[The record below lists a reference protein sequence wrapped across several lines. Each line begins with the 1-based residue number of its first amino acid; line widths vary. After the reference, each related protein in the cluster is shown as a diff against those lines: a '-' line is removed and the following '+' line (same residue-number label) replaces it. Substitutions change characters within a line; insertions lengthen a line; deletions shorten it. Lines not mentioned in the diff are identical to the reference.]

1 MAEPAVVD
9 LRSVAPPPAS
19 PVPAEFLDEAGTLS
33 GAFSRLVER
42 FPDFECLTILDRE
55 RRERRHT
62 LGSLGAG
69 ARAVAGALSRLRLP
83 RGRVVVIALPTGPEL
98 VAAYFGTL
106 LAGGVP
112 ALVSTPLHRVADR
125 SRYRERLAAILRN
138 AEAPVLYCG
147 AAVAELVRGDGA
159 ELAGAA
165 LLTPAEAAAAG
176 APLAPCAPEPSDV
189 ATVQYSSGSTG
200 TPNGVLLSHRAILN
214 NLRAIR
220 EALRLRPGDVSVNW
234 IPLYHDMGLIDG
246 FLLPLLSGC
255 PTVLIPTLDFMQE
268 PSLWLWAIH
277 RYRGALSWA
286 PNFAYS
292 LCAKRLSER
301 DLVGLDL
308 GGWRIAISA
317 SEPILAETLEAFAS
331 RFERFGFRREAF
343 TPFYGLAENVTAVTA
358 HPVEEPPR
366 VDRLDREALAAQEVA
381 RPASGAGIAC
391 VGVGRCLPRC
401 RVEIRDAQGQ
411 ALPERRVGK
420 IWIRSDCLFEGY
432 RGQPE
437 LTARTL
443 VDGWLDSGD
452 RGYLAGDDLFF
463 VAREKDLIVIGG
475 EKLAPHDVESVV
487 NEVPGVRSG
496 CAVAFGVANPAR
508 GTEEVAV
515 VAETKEEGAEARAR
529 LESAIR
535 ARALAALGLAVR
547 HILLVPPGG
556 VEKTTSGKLARRA
569 TRARYADRLQGA

>member
-1 MAEPAVVD
+1 MASPVAVD
-9 LRSVAPPPAS
+9 LRAVAPPPAS
-19 PVPAEFLDEAGTLS
+19 PVPAEILDEAVTLP
-33 GAFSRLVER
+33 GVFSRLVER
-42 FPDFECLTILDRE
+42 FPAFECLTILDRE
-55 RRERRHT
+55 RRERRST
-62 LGSLGAG
+62 LAALGEA
-69 ARAVAGALSRLRLP
+69 AQAVAGALSRIGP
-83 RGRVVVIALPTGPEL
+83 QRGRVIVIALPTGPEL
-98 VAAYFGTL
+98 VAAYFGAL
-106 LAGGVP
+106 LAGGAP
-112 ALVSTPLHRVADR
+112 ALVATPLNRVADS

-138 AEAPVLYCG
+138 AEAAVLCCDAQVAEIYRGGGAPVSA
-147 AAVAELVRGDGA
+147 AAVLTPGET
-159 ELAGAA
+159 AGAGSA
-165 LLTPAEAAAAG
+165 PAV
-176 APLAPCAPEPSDV
+176 PAPEPSGV

-220 EALRLRPGDVSVNW
+220 EALALRPGDVSVNW

-255 PTVLIPTLDFMQE
+255 PTVLIPTLDFIRE

-277 RYRGALSWA
+277 HYRGALSWA

-292 LCAKRLSER
+292 LCAKRLSDR
-301 DLVGLDL
+301 DLEGLDL
-308 GGWRIAISA
+308 TDWRIAISA
-317 SEPILAETLEAFAS
+317 SEPILAETLEAFAR

-358 HPVEEPPR
+358 HPVDQAPR
-366 VDRLDREALAAQEVA
+366 VDWIDRDALAAQEIA
-381 RPASGAGIAC
+381 RPASGPGLAC

-401 RVEIRDAQGQ
+401 RVEIRDAEGK
-411 ALPERRVGK
+411 ALPERRVGN
-420 IWIRSDCLFEGY
+420 IWIHSDCMFQGY

-452 RGYLAGDDLFF
+452 RGYLAGGDLFF
-463 VAREKDLIVIGG
+463 VAREKDLIIIGG
-475 EKLAPHDVESVV
+475 EKVVPHDVESLV
-487 NEVPGVRSG
+487 NEVPGVRPG

-515 VAETKEEGAEARAR
+515 VAETKEAGAEERAR
-529 LESAIR
+529 LESTIR
-535 ARALAALGLAVR
+535 ARVLGELGLSVR
-547 HILLVPPGG
+547 HVLLVPPGG

-569 TRARYADRLQGA
+569 TRARYADRLGVV

>member
-1 MAEPAVVD
+1 
-9 LRSVAPPPAS
+9 
-19 PVPAEFLDEAGTLS
+19 VPAEILDEASTLP

-55 RRERRHT
+55 RREQHST
-62 LGSLGAG
+62 LAALGAG
-69 ARAVAGALSRLRLP
+69 AGAAAGVLSRLGLP

-98 VAAYFGTL
+98 VAAYFGAL

-112 ALVSTPLHRVADR
+112 ALVATPLNRIADQ
-125 SRYRERLAAILRN
+125 SRYHERLTAILRN
-138 AEAPVLYCG
+138 AEAAVLYCD
-147 AAVAELVRGDGA
+147 AQVAELYRGGGVHVPGTA
-159 ELAGAA
+159 V
-165 LLTPAEAAAAG
+165 LTPGEAAG
-176 APLAPCAPEPSDV
+176 AEALPAASAPEPSEV

-220 EALRLRPGDVSVNW
+220 EALALGSGDLSVNW

-255 PTVLIPTLDFMQE
+255 RAVLIPTPDFMRE

-277 RYRGALSWA
+277 HYRGTLSWA

-292 LCAKRLSER
+292 LCAKRLSDS
-301 DLVGLDL
+301 DLEGLDL
-308 GGWRIAISA
+308 ADWRIAISA
-317 SEPILAETLEAFAS
+317 SEPILAETLESFS
-331 RFERFGFRREAF
+331 RRFERFGFRREAF

-358 HPVEEPPR
+358 HPVEQAPR
-366 VDRLDREALAAQEVA
+366 VEWLDRDALAAIEVA
-381 RPASGAGIAC
+381 RPASGQGLAC

-401 RVEIRDAQGQ
+401 EVEIRDAEGK
-411 ALPERRVGK
+411 ALPERRVGN
-420 IWIRSDCLFEGY
+420 IWIRSDCMFQGY

-452 RGYLAGDDLFF
+452 RGYLAGSDLFF

-475 EKLAPHDVESVV
+475 EKVVPHDVESVV
-487 NEVPGVRSG
+487 NEVPGVRPG
-496 CAVAFGVANPAR
+496 CAVAFGVSNRAR
-508 GTEEVAV
+508 GTEDVAV
-515 VAETKEEGAEARAR
+515 VAETKEEGSEGRAR
-529 LESAIR
+529 LESTIR
-535 ARALAALGLAVR
+535 ARVLGALGLVLR
-547 HILLVPPGG
+547 HVLLVPPGG

-569 TRARYADRLQGA
+569 TRARYADRLGGA

>member
-1 MAEPAVVD
+1 MASPAAVD
-9 LRSVAPPPAS
+9 LRTVVPPPAS
-19 PVPAEFLDEAGTLS
+19 PVPAEMLDEAGTLP
-33 GAFSRLVER
+33 GLFSRLVER

-55 RRERRHT
+55 RCERRST

-112 ALVSTPLHRVADR
+112 ALVATPLSRFAEG

-138 AEAPVLYCG
+138 AEAAILYCD
-147 AAVAELVRGDGA
+147 AEVAELCRGGSAD
-159 ELAGAA
+159 LAAGA
-165 LLTPAEAAAAG
+165 LLTPGEAVAAG
-176 APLAPCAPEPSDV
+176 TPCSTTEPEPSDV

-200 TPNGVLLSHRAILN
+200 TPNGVLLSHQAILN

-220 EALRLRPGDVSVNW
+220 EALALRAGDVSVNW
-234 IPLYHDMGLIDG
+234 IPLYHDMGLVDG

-255 PTVLIPTLDFMQE
+255 PTVLIPTLDFMRE
-268 PSLWLWAIH
+268 PPLWLWALH
-277 RYRGALSWA
+277 HYRGVLSWA

-292 LCAKRLSER
+292 LCAKRLTDP
-301 DLVGLDL
+301 DLEGLDL
-308 GGWRIAISA
+308 ADWRIAISS
-317 SEPILAETLEAFAS
+317 SEPILAETLEAFAL

-358 HPVEEPPR
+358 HPVEQVPH
-366 VDRLDREALAAQEVA
+366 VDWLDRHALAAQGIA
-381 RPASGAGIAC
+381 QSGQGLAC
-391 VGVGRCLPRC
+391 VGVGGCLPRC
-401 RVEIRDAQGQ
+401 QVEIRDTEGK

-420 IWIRSDCLFEGY
+420 IWIRSDCMFQGY

-452 RGYLAGDDLFF
+452 RGYLAGGDLFF

-475 EKLAPHDVESVV
+475 EKIAPHDVESVV
-487 NEVPGVRSG
+487 NEVSGVRPG

-508 GTEEVAV
+508 GTEDLAV
-515 VAETKEEGAEARAR
+515 VAETREEGAEEKAR

-535 ARALAALGLAVR
+535 AGVLGALGLVLR
-547 HILLVPPGG
+547 HVLLVPPGG
-556 VEKTTSGKLARRA
+556 VEKTTSGKLARSA
-569 TRARYADRLQGA
+569 TRARYADRLGGP